1 MTENLIE
8 LLNVEKNFNSLRA
21 VDNVTFSVKRGS
33 IYGLLGPNGAGKTTI
48 IRMIMN
54 ILAPDSGMITINGE
68 KISEDSKDS
77 IGYLPE
83 ERGLYKK
90 LKVNEML
97 QFIGQ
102 LKSVGTSE
110 LRSSI
115 DKWLEIF
122 ELTKWKNNRISELS
136 KGMSQKVQ
144 FIGSVIHNPE
154 LLILDE
160 PFSGLDPISADM
172 MNGIILKLNSEGTT
186 ILFSTHIMDHAEKIC
201 SNIFLIDKGK
211 GILSGPLQQIK
222 DSLGKKSIIIEF
234 DGNGGFIKSLP
245 MVEKV
250 IEYTRFVEVE
260 LKDSRKSDELLKSII
275 GKIEIHKFEIVSPSL
290 HKIFI
295 DTVGENEKPE

>member
-8 LLNVEKNFNSLRA
+8 LLNVEKSFNSLKA
-21 VDNVTFSVKRGS
+21 VDDVTFSVKRGS

-48 IRMIMN
+48 IRMVMN
-54 ILAPDSGMITINGE
+54 ILAPDRGRITINGE

-102 LKSVGTSE
+102 LKSVGTSK

-122 ELTKWKNNRISELS
+122 ELTKWKHNRISELS

-172 MNGIILKLNSEGTT
+172 MNETILKLNSEGTT

-245 MVEKV
+245 IVEKV

-260 LKDSRKSDELLKSII
+260 LKDGRKSDELLRSII
-275 GKIEIHKFEIVSPSL
+275 GKIEIHKFEVVSPSL

-295 DTVGENEKPE
+295 DTVGENEQ

>member
-8 LLNVEKNFNSLRA
+8 LINVEKSFSSLKA
-21 VDNVTFSVKRGS
+21 ADNITFSVKRGS

-54 ILAPDSGMITINGE
+54 ILAPDRGRITINGK

-110 LRSSI
+110 LQSSI

-136 KGMSQKVQ
+136 KGMTQKVQ

-201 SNIFLIDKGK
+201 SNIFLIDRGK

-222 DSLGKKSIIIEF
+222 DNLGKKSIIIEF

-260 LKDSRKSDELLKSII
+260 LKDSRKSDEFLKSII
-275 GKIEIHKFEIVSPSL
+275 GKIEIHKFEVVSPSL